1 MRSAIIIFMKKSLVL
16 VLALFIL
23 GCADEVKKPSED
35 SLIAQEAFA
44 LAEEM
49 RRVYVAKNF
58 WALKEYTLPETYGN
72 VVRDIK
78 KFRSVKLEF
87 TPRWVEIKKD
97 GAVYLY
103 VAWQGTWDVESGA
116 EQRKGFA
123 LFDLRGRPLKL
134 AEVVRGSP
142 FSQPE

>member
-1 MRSAIIIFMKKSLVL
+1 MRKSLVL
-16 VLALFIL
+16 VIAFFVLS
-23 GCADEVKKPSED
+23 GCAEEVKKPSED

-58 WALKEYTLPETYGN
+58 WALNQYALPETYGN

-97 GAVYLY
+97 GTVFLY
-103 VAWQGTWDVESGA
+103 VAWKGTWEMESG
-116 EQRKGFA
+116 EEERRGFA

-134 AEVVRGSP
+134 AGVLRGNP
-142 FSQPE
+142 FKQPE